1 MQYLNTSIHSN
12 NLSLILQKWWSQ
24 KKVHVIYEPGL
35 RFISVYT
42 TTVPTHSCAEATHL
56 GPTIVAT
63 SDITCDQAVLLPFF
77 RWLSHSLLSPPPRTS
92 DHIMFS
98 EISELTMFTIR
109 SLWWAPVTIQFL
121 PFNMSHLQRN
131 CSQFSLTV
139 VVHNH
144 AKTLPVENLYW
155 KVAWAHLSTFDSY
168 CHNPY
173 FISTLL

>member
-1 MQYLNTSIHSN
+1 MMKPKESTRYLWTRSEVHFRVHDDGTNSFRCWSYSSWANDRGNVRH
-12 NLSLILQKWWSQ
+12 NLRSGGPSSLF
-24 KKVHVIYEPGL
+24 P
-35 RFISVYT
+35 
-42 TTVPTHSCAEATHL
+42 PTFA
-56 GPTIVAT
+56 
-63 SDITCDQAVLLPFF
+63 
-77 RWLSHSLLSPPPRTS
+77 LSPLPSPQNVWS
-92 DHIMFS
+92 YHVFGL
-98 EISELTMFTIR
+98 SELTMFTIR

-173 FISTLL
+173 FISTL